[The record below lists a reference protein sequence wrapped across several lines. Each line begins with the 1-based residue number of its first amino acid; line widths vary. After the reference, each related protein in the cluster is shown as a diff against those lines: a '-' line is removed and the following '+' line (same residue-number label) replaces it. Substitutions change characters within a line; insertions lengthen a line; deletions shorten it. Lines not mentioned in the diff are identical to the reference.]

1 MKCLDVAVVACLAIL
16 LKLDNVDND
25 TIERAAGLVC
35 ARTTTNV
42 FFHLALDI

>member
-1 MKCLDVAVVACLAIL
+1 ML

-25 TIERAAGLVC
+25 TIERAAGLVR

-42 FFHLALDI
+42 LFYLALDT